1 MITIDRVDHVGIRV
15 ADLDRATAFYEIFG
29 FKQIRAA
36 GNDDVVVM
44 KNDVDVEINIIFNS
58 NNSNNDKNILMDVP
72 DKYPGFTH
80 VAFRVGSIAATV
92 ATLNG
97 IAARWEPAGSSGT
110 ASARLR
116 RMAGSP
122 SCPSRSPR
130 TASRRPTA
138 PGLRCPCA
146 RCHT

>member
-1 MITIDRVDHVGIRV
+1 MITIDRVDHIGIRV
-15 ADLDRATAFYEIFG
+15 ADLNRATAFYEIFG

-58 NNSNNDKNILMDVP
+58 NNSNNDKNILMDVS

-92 ATLNG
+92 ATLNENDIEITQGPVAFG
-97 IAARWEPAGSSGT
+97 IDGHVSLF
-110 ASARLR
+110 LR
-116 RMAGSP
+116 DPDRN
-122 SCPSRSPR
+122 
-130 TASRRPTA
+130 TLE
-138 PGLRCPCA
+138 LRGRAEDLSELGGVEQYIPEN
-146 RCHT
+146 